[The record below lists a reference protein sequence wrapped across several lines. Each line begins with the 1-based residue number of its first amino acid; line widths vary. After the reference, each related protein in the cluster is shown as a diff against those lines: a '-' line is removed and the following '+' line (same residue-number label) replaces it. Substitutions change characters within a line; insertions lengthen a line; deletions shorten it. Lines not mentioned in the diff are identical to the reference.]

1 MSTTTEQSA
10 DQEWSI
16 QQLAK
21 LASTTSRTLRHYD
34 QVGLLPPSRIGSN
47 GYRYYDGTSLV
58 RLQRVLLLRELGLG
72 IPAIAE
78 LLEGQRDDVA
88 ALEGHRHW
96 LLTERDRID
105 RQLASVQDTITRITN
120 GEQIMADTM
129 FDGFDHTQYKE
140 EVEQRWGAE
149 AYASSDRWWRSK
161 TKQEK
166 AEWKARVDKLQS
178 DWIEAAQDDGDPAAE
193 AAQQLA
199 KRHADWL
206 ASIPGTPGYGTGT
219 PARMYLLGLGE
230 MYVADPRFAQH
241 YGGPENAAFVRDAL
255 RIYAE
260 RELS

>member
-1 MSTTTEQSA
+1 MSTTTE
-10 DQEWSI
+10 QEWSI

-21 LASTTSRTLRHYD
+21 LAGTTSRTLRHYD
-34 QVGLLPPSRIGSN
+34 EVGLVPPSRIGSN
-47 GYRYYDGTSLV
+47 GYRYYDAASLV

-78 LLEGQRDDVA
+78 LLQGQRDDVA
-88 ALEGHRHW
+88 ALERHQHW
-96 LLTERDRID
+96 LVTEQDRIA
-105 RQLASVQDTITRITN
+105 RQLASVRDTITRIKN

-149 AYASSDRWWRSK
+149 AYAASDRWWTSK
-161 TKQEK
+161 TAAEQ
-166 AEWKARVDKLQS
+166 AEWKARVAALQS
-178 DWIEAAQDDGDPAAE
+178 DWITAAQRGDDPAGE

-199 KRHADWL
+199 RRHADWL
-206 ASIPGTPGYGTGT
+206 ASIPGTPGAGTGA
-219 PARMYLLGLGE
+219 PAKAYLIGLGD
-230 MYVADPRFAQH
+230 MYVADDRFAQH
-241 YGGPENAAFVRDAL
+241 YGGSESAAFVRDAL

>member
-1 MSTTTEQSA
+1 VSASA

-21 LASTTSRTLRHYD
+21 LAGTTSRTLRHYD
-34 QVGLLPPSRIGSN
+34 EVGLVAPTRIGSN
-47 GYRYYDGTSLV
+47 GYRYYGPASLV

-78 LLEGQRDDVA
+78 LLHGQRDDLA
-88 ALEGHRHW
+88 ALESHQH
-96 LLTERDRID
+96 LLVAEQERIA
-105 RQLASVQDTITRITN
+105 RQLASVRDTITRLKK

-149 AYASSDRWWRSK
+149 AYAAGDRWWTSK
-161 TKQEK
+161 SPAEQ
-166 AEWKARVDKLQS
+166 AEWKARLAALQH
-178 DWIEAAQDDGDPAAE
+178 DWVAAAERGDDPAGQ

-206 ASIPGTPGYGTGT
+206 ASVPGTPGAGTGA
-219 PARMYLLGLGE
+219 PAKAYLTGLAE
-230 MYVADPRFAQH
+230 MYVADERFAAN
-241 YGGPENAAFVRDAL
+241 YGGAENAAFIRDAL
-255 RIYAE
+255 LIYAE